1 MAVNLGGVVFYT
13 DDVSLRIQMLAM
25 IGAAAYLNRAALL
38 ALLRAGVGTVSE
50 VGAIGRLVPVA
61 LSGNQSR
68 GVTAVMG
75 AILTAVT
82 FGVV

>member
-1 MAVNLGGVVFYT
+1 
-13 DDVSLRIQMLAM
+13 
-25 IGAAAYLNRAALL
+25 LL

-68 GVTAVMG
+68 GLTAVMG